1 MKPIRREKEIKN
13 MSKDYLSIGG
23 SFFPKKEILSIEKII
38 LRNSIYVSIKT
49 QRTRFLIDFGDNEE
63 INSKIVDDCII
74 AFRENLENFRKNM
87 KN

>member
-1 MKPIRREKEIKN
+1 

-38 LRNSIYVSIKT
+38 LGNSIYVSIKT
-49 QRTRFLIDFGDNEE
+49 QRTKFLIDFGVNEE
-63 INSKIVDDCII
+63 FNSAIVDDCII